1 MNKRIFNILTIAF
14 LAIVT
19 LFIISPDILANGK
32 MPDAQELH
40 SQASNFIDKGSHS
53 AKVDTNK
60 IAEIMRPLASLLL
73 GIGTV
78 VLVIVTAI
86 MGVKY
91 MSATPETRGKLKT
104 QLIGVAVSAVVLFGA
119 YGIWSIAYTIMND
132 LTK

>member
-1 MNKRIFNILTIAF
+1 
-14 LAIVT
+14 
-19 LFIISPDILANGK
+19 
-32 MPDAQELH
+32 
-40 SQASNFIDKGSHS
+40 
-53 AKVDTNK
+53 
-60 IAEIMRPLASLLL
+60 MRPLASLLL

-91 MSATPETRGKLKT
+91 MSATPEMRGKLKT
-104 QLIGVAVSAVVLFGA
+104 QLIGVAVSAIVLFGA